1 MHGRIFNRT
10 RTLAALLL
18 AAAAAVAHASPGNG
32 IRLGGSE
39 GRLHPF
45 FDLETRYDSNVS
57 YTSAN
62 TAIADVIL
70 HFRPGAELKIPGD
83 RAAVEFTGTLD
94 WAQYLGVESDT
105 RGLSK
110 LYADAGF
117 AALFNRRSPV
127 SLRLDNDFRRQVST
141 TSLTAATTAVV
152 SNSNVLSLSV
162 PWKPGGGALVV
173 TSNLQWVAE
182 SFQKYKDDPG
192 LSGVSLA
199 ELGYSQFRGGADVH
213 WHFLPRTSAMFQ
225 AGYFTRAPNAPN
237 RPDDARGFDLLTG
250 LTGLLTPRIAATAK
264 VGYGSTS
271 GPTLTLTNTAG
282 SIAVTTSGPTKDTS
296 SVLADVGLE
305 WLPMEAISF
314 RTGYIR
320 SLGLDPT
327 ASVFVADGV
336 YAGVRVKVAE
346 RFAFRGGVRYD
357 RLEFEAIPGADTRF
371 LRVDPTLEGSVGK
384 WLTVGLGYV
393 FTSRAAS
400 LPFTTVPDY
409 SKNEAFLKLGL
420 TY

>member
-10 RTLAALLL
+10 RALAALLL

-94 WAQYLGVESDT
+94 WAQYLGVEGDT
-105 RGLSK
+105 AGLSK

-117 AALFNRRSPV
+117 AALFNRRSAV

-152 SNSNVLSLSV
+152 SNSNVLSASV

-173 TSNLQWVAE
+173 TSNVQWVAE
-182 SFQKYKDDPG
+182 TFQKYKDDPG
-192 LSGVSLA
+192 VPLD
-199 ELGYSQFRGGADVH
+199 ELGYSQFRGGADVR

-225 AGYFTRAPNAPN
+225 AGYFARAPNASN

-271 GPTLTLTNTAG
+271 GPTLALTNTANG
-282 SIAVTTSGPTKDTS
+282 IVVTTSDGTKDTG

-357 RLEFEAIPGADTRF
+357 RLEFEAIPGGADTQF

-393 FTSRAAS
+393 FSSRAAS
-400 LPFTTVPDY
+400 WPSTTLPDY